1 MKLQKLDTYK
11 KPVKKKKK
19 PNINTNPQPL
29 HRFKIPPGFVLLQDT
44 REQKPLFNRPPQG
57 LVVVTCTLHDGDYS
71 IQGFKDKF
79 CIERKQMSDFY
90 GYIASEREKTVRKM
104 RRFRD
109 IVNNGGFVGLVI
121 EATEEEVLSG
131 FMFSQVPPEV
141 ARQAIVSFEIRYGV
155 HVYYSDDRRNIARWI
170 MDRAI
175 KYYKVSREV
184 N

>member
-1 MKLQKLDTYK
+1 MKLQKLDTYSK
-11 KPVKKKKK
+11 QTKRKKK
-19 PNINTNPQPL
+19 PAVPTFTPL
-29 HRFKIPPGFVLLQDT
+29 HRFKIPEGFVLLQDT
-44 REQKPLFNRPPQG
+44 REQKPLFNRPPEG
-57 LVVVTCTLHDGDYS
+57 LIVVTCTLHDGDYS

-90 GYIASEREKTVRKM
+90 GYIGGERDKTVRKM

-109 IVNNGGFVGLVI
+109 IVNSGGFVGLVI
-121 EATEEEVLSG
+121 EASEEEILG
-131 FMFSQVPPEV
+131 GYMFSQVPPEV

-155 HVYYSDDRRNIARWI
+155 HVYYSSDRKDIARWV